1 VGSKLE
7 FLTKNDQES
16 VNGLLLITGNN
27 DVIYPGG

>member
-7 FLTKNDQES
+7 FFTKGDQES

-27 DVIYPGG
+27 DVIYPDG